1 MLNKQQSYVF
11 LAIYGLSTL
20 FGRLYFEQMWMV
32 NYLQSLLIGL
42 ALVALPVLLVKTKLL
57 RLS

>member
-11 LAIYGLSTL
+11 LAIYGLCTL